1 LQSISGKKKKKKD
14 MAENT
19 LYDGIAKQL
28 ANCGLCNY
36 YIFILAPKK
45 ETLKMNE
52 ICSSASSN
60 EIKPPY

>member
-1 LQSISGKKKKKKD
+1 